1 MSNATAAAP
10 VRAHKATS
18 NAKAASITPA
28 RSADAPPK
36 RVVSEASRAAS
47 NAAGFASV
55 LMSQIVEL
63 DDLSFFGRAGDLF
76 IQAGSFIA
84 ALAYGDEAD
93 QPINVGNDEVR
104 RAIAMLESALETMEA
119 SADTSPLGTA
129 LLIATL
135 AHEALDVLRR
145 ISAALEVSPATL
157 VPLKELDTYA
167 GVRPR
172 REQPRSAIH
181 HASANAPGLA
191 ASMSAVAQ
199 HRTAQPT
206 PLPPVVPAAPST
218 ATKRQRHP
226 TELLMDQL
234 QIGATIST
242 MLFMNFGGDGSFDPP
257 HAAPGVNGMVGAL
270 ATAAACARRLAS
282 EQGLAGLPQIAHA
295 AALAE
300 HMEMLSNEK
309 LMDGSRGFRQ
319 DDQFLGMS
327 FWCIKTMFESA
338 YHEVEQL

>member
-28 RSADAPPK
+28 RAADAPPK

-76 IQAGSFIA
+76 IQAESFIS

-93 QPINVGNDEVR
+93 QPINVGNGEVM
-104 RAIAMLESALETMEA
+104 RAIAMLEAALEAMEA
-119 SADTSPLGTA
+119 SVDTSPPGTA

-181 HASANAPGLA
+181 RAPANAPGLA

-199 HRTAQPT
+199 HRKA
-206 PLPPVVPAAPST
+206 PLPPVVPATPRT

-234 QIGATIST
+234 QIGATICT

-270 ATAAACARRLAS
+270 ATAATCARRLAS

-300 HMEMLSNEK
+300 HMEMLSNEE